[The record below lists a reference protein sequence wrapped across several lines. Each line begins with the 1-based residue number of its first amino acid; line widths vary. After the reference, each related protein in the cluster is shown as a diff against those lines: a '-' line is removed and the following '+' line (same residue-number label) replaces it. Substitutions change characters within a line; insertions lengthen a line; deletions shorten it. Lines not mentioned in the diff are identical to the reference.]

1 MTDILRQFI
10 TASQRLFERNDYD
23 KIYKDVPSRCRAE
36 LTEFLFNGPH
46 INPLE
51 YMSGTMPS
59 YIFGKATI
67 QGELVIP
74 KNIKAMENNALS
86 GVTAPSLV
94 IDSPDI
100 KMGSDVLSESYFNK
114 ISLADGIKSVP
125 KGFCKYCSVTSQVYL
140 PESVTRIKND
150 AFAECADSIRIITPY
165 RDNPADRL
173 IIPKGE
179 IEWYRKHL
187 RFTHA
192 PKEVEDNAIQAE

>member
-1 MTDILRQFI
+1 MTDTLRQFI
-10 TASQRLFERNDYD
+10 TANQKLFERNDYD
-23 KIYKDVPSRCRAE
+23 RIYKDVPSRYRAE

-46 INPLE
+46 INPLK
-51 YMSGTMPS
+51 YMSGTITA
-59 YIFGKATI
+59 YLFGTANI

-74 KNIKAMENNALS
+74 KNIKVMENNALS

-94 IDSPDI
+94 IDSPDV
-100 KMGSDVLSESYFNK
+100 KMGNYLLSDSYFNK
-114 ISLADGIKSVP
+114 ISLVDGIKSVP
-125 KGFCKYCSVTSQVYL
+125 KGFCRNSVTAQVYL

-150 AFAECADSIRIITPY
+150 AFENCPDSIRIITPY
-165 RDNPADRL
+165 RDNPANRL